1 LRGALFTRRGWLAE
15 CWVEFGAD
23 DADAALGQELEAH
36 VGAAFGPLV
45 ALLGKNGA
53 DQPDDGVAAREAAA
67 CTAETPRAR
76 LRIGRVTAEAS
87 SGPMT
92 RVVREWQ

>member
-1 LRGALFTRRGWLAE
+1 
-15 CWVEFGAD
+15 V
-23 DADAALGQELEAH
+23 
-36 VGAAFGPLV
+36 AAFGPLV

-76 LRIGRVTAEAS
+76 LRIGRVTAEA
-87 SGPMT
+87 
-92 RVVREWQ
+92 RQDL